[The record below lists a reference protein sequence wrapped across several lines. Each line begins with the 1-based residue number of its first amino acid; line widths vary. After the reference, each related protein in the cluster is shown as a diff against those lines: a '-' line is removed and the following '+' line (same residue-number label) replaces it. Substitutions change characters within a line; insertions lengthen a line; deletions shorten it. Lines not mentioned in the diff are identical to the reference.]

1 MASLILA
8 SAPHSH
14 GSPVAPTGRGRTTPL
29 ARRHRK
35 SRGRAAIAAGTLIL
49 GLLTAMAIAVPA
61 LSPYGVAEARPS
73 ERLRTPELGHPLG
86 TDRLGR
92 DQFTRAAHGAR
103 TSVGATAATLA
114 LSLAIGVGLGLLAG
128 FRGGLADGIVMRVAD
143 VALSVPTLV
152 VAIVVAALFGPALLT
167 VVVVATAFN
176 WANYA
181 RVTRAIVRQVRHE
194 PFVDA
199 ARAIGATPWRIATRA
214 VLPHVWGP
222 VTAMATIDVGALLMT
237 ISGLSFLGLGAQPPT
252 PEWGLMLADGRSS
265 FLDMPHL
272 MVFPGA
278 MIFMT
283 VLGANLLGTG
293 LRQRLAG
300 GA

>member
-29 ARRHRK
+29 ARRHQK

-49 GLLTAMAIAVPA
+49 GLVTAMAVAVPA

-73 ERLRTPELGHPLG
+73 ERLRTPELGHPFG

-103 TSVGATAATLA
+103 TSVGATATTLA

-199 ARAIGATPWRIATRA
+199 ARAIGATPWRIATREIGRA
-214 VLPHVWGP
+214 HV
-222 VTAMATIDVGALLMT
+222 
-237 ISGLSFLGLGAQPPT
+237 
-252 PEWGLMLADGRSS
+252 
-265 FLDMPHL
+265 
-272 MVFPGA
+272 
-278 MIFMT
+278 
-283 VLGANLLGTG
+283 
-293 LRQRLAG
+293 
-300 GA
+300 

>member
-1 MASLILA
+1 LI
-8 SAPHSH
+8 
-14 GSPVAPTGRGRTTPL
+14 V
-29 ARRHRK
+29 
-35 SRGRAAIAAGTLIL
+35 
-49 GLLTAMAIAVPA
+49 GLVMAMAIVVPE
-61 LSPYGVAEARPS
+61 LSPYGVSEARPS
-73 ERLRTPELGHPLG
+73 ERLRAPDVAHPFG

-92 DQFTRAAHGAR
+92 DQLTRAAAGAR
-103 TSVGATAATLA
+103 TSVGAATATLG

-128 FRGGLADGIVMRVAD
+128 FRGGLADGLVMRLAD
-143 VALSVPTLV
+143 VALAVPTLV

-176 WANYA
+176 WATYA

-199 ARAIGATPWRIATRA
+199 ARAIGATPWRIATRE

-222 VTAMATIDVGALLMT
+222 VTAMATIDVGGLLMT

-278 MIFMT
+278 MIFVT
-283 VLGANLLGTG
+283 VLGANLLGAG

-300 GA
+300 GT